1 MSELVRGASV
11 PLFDRL
17 SARYEATGDMRQLL
31 SPEDLQASI
40 GRELSR
46 LMNTRSRLTPTE
58 FLLGTGTAI
67 DYGLPDFQALSARSQ
82 AHSDLLQS
90 MVTLAVG
97 QYEPRLKDVSVKV
110 FPSPGPGSN
119 ATLVIGG
126 TVKIGMK
133 LRQLNFELQLDQR
146 TGDTAAEAA

>member
-1 MSELVRGASV
+1 
-11 PLFDRL
+11 
-17 SARYEATGDMRQLL
+17 MRQLL

-46 LMNTRSRLTPTE
+46 LMNTRSRLTPAE
-58 FLLGTGTAI
+58 FLQGTGTAI
-67 DYGLPDFQALSARSQ
+67 DYGIPDFLALSTRSQ
-82 AHSDLLQS
+82 AQADLVQS
-90 MVTLAVG
+90 TVRLAVS
-97 QYEPRLKDVSVKV
+97 QYEPRLKDVTVNV
-110 FPSPGPGSN
+110 FPAAGPGNN

-146 TGDTAAEAA
+146 TGDSAKAA

>member
-17 SARYEATGDMRQLL
+17 SSRHEASGDMHQLL
-31 SPEDLQASI
+31 SPEELQASI

-46 LMNTRSRLTPTE
+46 LMNTRSRLTPAE
-58 FLLGTGTAI
+58 FLQGTGTAI
-67 DYGLPDFQALSARSQ
+67 DYGIPDFLALSARSQ
-82 AHSDLLQS
+82 AQAELLQS
-90 MVTLAVG
+90 TVALAVG
-97 QYEPRLKDVSVKV
+97 QYEPRLKDVTVKV
-110 FPSPGPGSN
+110 FPGAGPGNS

-146 TGDTAAEAA
+146 TGDGTKAA

>member
-1 MSELVRGASV
+1 
-11 PLFDRL
+11 
-17 SARYEATGDMRQLL
+17 MRQLL

-46 LMNTRSRLTPTE
+46 LMNTRSRLTPAE
-58 FLLGTGTAI
+58 FVEGTGTAI
-67 DYGLPDFQALSARSQ
+67 DYGIPDFLALSARSQ
-82 AHSDLLQS
+82 AQADILQS
-90 MVTLAVG
+90 TVALAVR
-97 QYEPRLKDVSVKV
+97 QYEPRLNDVTVKV
-110 FPSPGPGSN
+110 FPGSGPGDK

-146 TGDTAAEAA
+146 TADGARAA

>member
-17 SARYEATGDMRQLL
+17 SSRHETTGDMRQLL

-46 LMNTRSRLTPTE
+46 LMNTRSRLTPAE
-58 FLLGTGTAI
+58 FVQGTGTAI
-67 DYGLPDFQALSARSQ
+67 DYGIPDFLALSARSQ
-82 AHSDLLQS
+82 AQADLLES
-90 MVTLAVG
+90 TVALAVK
-97 QYEPRLKDVSVKV
+97 QYEPRLKDVTVKV
-110 FPSPGPGSN
+110 FPGPGPGSN
-119 ATLVIGG
+119 ATLMIGG

-146 TGDTAAEAA
+146 TGDSTKAA